1 MFRVGREELAAAIR
15 RVRLMMRDAKEAA
28 TPVRVSF
35 EADGAGLTVL
45 TAESGRADE
54 RVDGQFSGEEL
65 VVAFNPNY
73 LLDGVEAIRAEIV
86 ILEVIDSSKPA
97 TIRGEGEDDYRYLL
111 MPVRVS

>member
-1 MFRVGREELAAAIR
+1 LPPAIR
-15 RVRLMMRDAKEAA
+15 RVRLMMRRRGRK
-28 TPVRVSF
+28 PRRPCGVSF
-35 EADGAGLTVL
+35 EADGAG
-45 TAESGRADE
+45 ANRADGRE
-54 RVDGQFSGEEL
+54 RTGRRAGGWPVLGEEL

>member
-1 MFRVGREELAAAIR
+1 
-15 RVRLMMRDAKEAA
+15 
-28 TPVRVSF
+28 
-35 EADGAGLTVL
+35 
-45 TAESGRADE
+45 
-54 RVDGQFSGEEL
+54 
-65 VVAFNPNY
+65 VAFNPNY